1 MGRDIGLF
9 AEMRVWPLRYRNNRN
24 TIYNLKKNYKKQIDK
39 PHHIAATPGTQR
51 NTPEHSFNSCSE
63 VVPASHSGGTTRK
76 PLPLKGCRFLARNLV
91 PGCSA
96 SAFQGAGP
104 AKPTGAGGYSL
115 LNRACSGCSA
125 ERMGT
130 PIFLLLRSTRRVRT
144 MRIRYCANA
153 LPGSLNMPV
162 QFVESSTA
170 EQLAELAAAMH
181 WRDHPED
188 SPTVITA
195 LHLADV
201 DGRDLGLFEVRCEMQ
216 PIFKATLLQRA

>member
-1 MGRDIGLF
+1 MMKVCEEESRMGRGIGLF
-9 AEMRVWPLRYRNNRN
+9 AEMRVWPLPYRNNRN

-76 PLPLKGCRFLARNLV
+76 PLPLKACRVLARNLV

-96 SAFQGAGP
+96 SVFQGAGP
-104 AKPTGAGGYSL
+104 AKPTGAKGCSL

-130 PIFLLLRSTRRVRT
+130 RIFSF
-144 MRIRYCANA
+144 A
-153 LPGSLNMPV
+153 
-162 QFVESSTA
+162 
-170 EQLAELAAAMH
+170 
-181 WRDHPED
+181 
-188 SPTVITA
+188 
-195 LHLADV
+195 
-201 DGRDLGLFEVRCEMQ
+201 
-216 PIFKATLLQRA
+216 